1 MPSQLGKYTLL
12 RTLGTGANAK
22 VKLAQDKENNML
34 YAIKIMKKARIDYKF
49 EEMVTSEVKIMSH
62 LNHPNIVN
70 FMEYNQDG
78 VDEKKNGTKIPV
90 SYIVLELATGGELFD
105 YVATT
110 GRFSENVARYYFQ

>member
-1 MPSQLGKYTLL
+1 
-12 RTLGTGANAK
+12 
-22 VKLAQDKENNML
+22 ML